1 MKSFTQFISESAAQ
15 QALRLGLEGDGHG
28 GWYKNGEFTAKTE
41 KGRLRFYNKRQR
53 AGQDPPQTEKEKN
66 TSSPTVQ
73 SKVSPQEVP
82 NPDYQAQPPA
92 QAGQQ
97 EVPAQQGAE
106 AGGEENAMVPPE
118 VEKTK
123 GTLTIAFG
131 RFNPPHIGHQQ
142 LMDVAAGSL
151 NDSESGSDYMIVP
164 SRSQDGKKNPLDID
178 AKVEIMQSM
187 FPDHAKKI
195 VNNPG
200 NRTIFDVLKKAHTD
214 GYANVR
220 IVAGQDRVKEF
231 EKLSTNYNGS
241 LYAFDN
247 VEVISSGDRDPDSDG
262 VEGLSASR
270 MRLAASEND
279 FKTFSSGLPPE
290 YDKKK
295 AKQTFAAVQQAMGMS
310 EGWQI
315 APKFFAKTLR
325 ENYIDNKIFNI
336 GDIVENINNGLVG
349 RIIRR
354 GTSYM
359 ICVTE
364 DKIMFKSWIRDV
376 VESTFTKVS
385 GVPADQRLVGTDSL
399 RKYTERLTPGS
410 TWGRE
415 FINRYRKK

>member
-15 QALRLGLEGDGHG
+15 QASRLGLEGDGHG

-41 KGRLRFYNKRQR
+41 KGKLRFYNKRQR

-66 TSSPTVQ
+66 ISSPTVQ
-73 SKVSPQEVP
+73 SKVSPQQVP

-92 QAGQQ
+92 QEAPTQQ
-97 EVPAQQGAE
+97 DAQKSSD
-106 AGGEENAMVPPE
+106 NAKDAMTPPE

-131 RFNPPHIGHQQ
+131 RFNPPHTGHQQ
-142 LMDVAAGSL
+142 LMDVAAGSA
-151 NDSESGSDYMIVP
+151 NDSGDKSDYMIVP
-164 SRSQDGKKNPLDID
+164 SRSQDSKKNPLDID
-178 AKVEIMQSM
+178 SKVEIMQSM
-187 FPDHAKKI
+187 FPHHAKKI
-195 VNNPG
+195 VNNPA
-200 NRTIFDVLKKAHTD
+200 NRTIFDVLKKAHAD
-214 GYANVR
+214 GYSNVR

-247 VEVISSGDRDPDSDG
+247 VEVLSSGDRDPDSDG

-270 MRLAASEND
+270 MRLAASEDD

-295 AKQTFAAVQQAMGMS
+295 AKQTFAAVKQAMGMS
-310 EGWQI
+310 ESWQI

-325 ENYIDNKIFNI
+325 ENYIANKIFNI
-336 GDIVENINNGLVG
+336 GDIVENINNGLIG
-349 RIIRR
+349 RIVRK

-385 GVPADQRLVGTDSL
+385 GVPSDQRLVGTDAL